1 MNGQSKR
8 SLVYRDLLVWIKAR
22 DLAARTLILSD
33 NGLLRRSRSLCD
45 QLQRSSLSVP
55 SNIAEGEERGTNK
68 EALRFLFIAKG
79 SLAEFRTQLE
89 VGNVAGLIPK
99 EEFEKL
105 ESEADHIARLLS
117 GLIKSRLE
125 REKRANTQSST

>member
-1 MNGQSKR
+1 MNEQSKR
-8 SLVYRDLLVWIKAR
+8 SLVYRDLLAWIKAR
-22 DLAARTLILSD
+22 DLAAHILILSD

-105 ESEADHIARLLS
+105 ESKADHIARLLS

-125 REKRANTQSST
+125 REKRANAQSST

>member
-1 MNGQSKR
+1 MNGQPKR

>member
-22 DLAARTLILSD
+22 DLAVRTLILSD

>member
-1 MNGQSKR
+1 M
-8 SLVYRDLLVWIKAR
+8 VYRDLLAWIKSR
-22 DLAARTLILSD
+22 DLAARVLILCD
-33 NGLLRRSRSLCD
+33 RGLLRGSRSLCD

-68 EALRFLFIAKG
+68 EALRFLYIAKG

-89 VGNVAGLIPK
+89 VGNAAGLLPND
-99 EEFEKL
+99 EFERL

-125 REKRANTQSST
+125 RENRTKPPSPA

>member
-1 MNGQSKR
+1 M
-8 SLVYRDLLVWIKAR
+8 YRDLLVWIKAR